1 MDVTCYEVKGESH
14 LSELES
20 PTGGPWGG
28 ITVNEEYFSKL
39 EDMFGKDV
47 WSSFMQNFPE
57 DVLEVKRGFE
67 SKKCVIKESS
77 NDTITMRFPVTLV
90 DVLNEKRQ
98 SKETMAEY
106 IKQTTYSHSVTAVN
120 DKVRFKNDFIKECFT
135 KSVEEI
141 INHLKMLFS
150 CKKLCGKK
158 IGTILMVGGFS
169 QSPVLCGRIKS
180 AFPNME
186 VICPQ
191 EAVLAIVKG
200 AVMFGNNPR
209 LIQERISPRTYGICV
224 SEPFDSTQHPTH
236 LKGIVEGQEKCTDI
250 FKIIVNKGQQ
260 LVVGES
266 VFDVHCYPTHSYDT
280 EASVEVYETSVS
292 NPKYTIDDGVRR
304 LGQLCVPIP
313 DVARG
318 KCRLIK
324 IQMHFGY
331 TELFVTAIEVD
342 TDTKVDAKFQC
353 LMT

>member
-1 MDVTCYEVKGESH
+1 MDITCYEVKGESH

-28 ITVNEEYFSKL
+28 ITVNEEYFSIL

-47 WSSFMQNFPE
+47 WSSFMQDYPE

-67 SKKCVIKESS
+67 SKKKVIKESS
-77 NDTITMRFPVTLV
+77 NDTITMRLPVTLFN
-90 DVLNEKRQ
+90 LLREERQ
-98 SKETMAEY
+98 FKGTMAEY
-106 IKQTTYSHSVTAVN
+106 IKQTTYSHSVMAAN
-120 DKVRFKNDFIKECFT
+120 DKVRFKNDLIKECFT

-150 CKKLCGKK
+150 SKKLRGKR

-169 QSPVLCGRIKS
+169 QSPVLYDRIKS

-191 EAVLAIVKG
+191 DAVLAIVKG
-200 AVMFGNNPR
+200 AVMFGNNPS

-224 SEPFDSTQHPTH
+224 NEPFDSTQHPLY
-236 LKGIVEGQEKCTDI
+236 LKVIVEGQEKCTDI

-280 EASVEVYETSVS
+280 EASVEVYETSLP
-292 NPKYTIDDGVRR
+292 NPKYTTDDGVRK

-313 DVARG
+313 DVERG

-342 TDTKVDAKFQC
+342 TDTKVDAKFRC

>member
-1 MDVTCYEVKGESH
+1 MDVTCYEVKDESH

-28 ITVNEEYFSKL
+28 IFVNEEYFSIL

-47 WSSFMQNFPE
+47 WRSFMQDYPE
-57 DVLEVKRGFE
+57 DLLEVKRGFE
-67 SKKCVIKESS
+67 SKKKVIKESS
-77 NDTITMRFPVTLV
+77 NDTIKMRIPVTLFN
-90 DVLNEKRQ
+90 LLREKRQ
-98 SKETMAEY
+98 FKGTMAEY
-106 IKQTTYSHSVTAVN
+106 IKQTTYSDSAMAFN
-120 DKVRFKNDFIKECFT
+120 DKVGFKNDLIKECFT

-141 INHLKMLFS
+141 ISHLRMLFS
-150 CKKLCGKK
+150 SKKLRGKS

-169 QSPVLCGRIKS
+169 QSPILYDRIKS

-191 EAVLAIVKG
+191 DAVLAIVKG

-209 LIQERISPRTYGICV
+209 LIRERICPRTYGICV
-224 SEPFDSTQHPTH
+224 NEPFDSTQHPLH
-236 LKGIVEGQEKCTDI
+236 LKCIVEGQEKCTDI

-280 EASVEVYETSVS
+280 EASVEVYETSVP
-292 NPKYTIDDGVRR
+292 NPKYTIDDGVRN

-313 DVARG
+313 DVERG
-318 KCRLIK
+318 KCRLIN

-342 TDTKVDAKFQC
+342 TDTTVDAKF

>member
-14 LSELES
+14 LIELES

-28 ITVNEEYFSKL
+28 ITVNEEYFSIL
-39 EDMFGKDV
+39 ERMFGKDV
-47 WSSFMQNFPE
+47 WSSFMQDNPE
-57 DVLEVKRGFE
+57 DVLEVKRAFE
-67 SKKCVIKESS
+67 SKKNVIKESS
-77 NDTITMRFPVTLV
+77 DETITMRFPVTLFN
-90 DVLNEKRQ
+90 LLRK
-98 SKETMAEY
+98 KKKFKGTIAEY
-106 IKQTTYSHSVTAVN
+106 IEHTMYSHSVHAVS

-135 KSVEEI
+135 KSVEKI

-150 CKKLCGKK
+150 SKKLRGKS

-169 QSPVLCGRIKS
+169 QSPVLYDRIKS

-191 EAVLAIVKG
+191 DAVLAIVKG

-209 LIQERISPRTYGICV
+209 LIQERISPRTYGIHV
-224 SEPFDSTQHPTH
+224 YERFDSTQHPPC
-236 LKGIVEGQEKCTDI
+236 LKYIVEGQEKCTHI

-266 VFDVHCYPTHSYDT
+266 VFDVHCRPTHSYDT
-280 EASVEVYETSVS
+280 EASVEVYETSLP
-292 NPKYTIDDGVRR
+292 NPKYTTDDGVRK

-313 DVARG
+313 DVESG

-342 TDTKVDAKFQC
+342 TDTKVDAKFRC

>member
-77 NDTITMRFPVTLV
+77 NDTITMRFPITLV
-90 DVLNEKRQ
+90 HVLNEKRQ

-200 AVMFGNNPR
+200 AVVFGNNPR

-224 SEPFDSTQHPTH
+224 
-236 LKGIVEGQEKCTDI
+236 
-250 FKIIVNKGQQ
+250 N
-260 LVVGES
+260 
-266 VFDVHCYPTHSYDT
+266 
-280 EASVEVYETSVS
+280 
-292 NPKYTIDDGVRR
+292 
-304 LGQLCVPIP
+304 
-313 DVARG
+313 
-318 KCRLIK
+318 
-324 IQMHFGY
+324 
-331 TELFVTAIEVD
+331 
-342 TDTKVDAKFQC
+342 
-353 LMT
+353 

>member
-1 MDVTCYEVKGESH
+1 MDVTCYEVKDESH

-28 ITVNEEYFSKL
+28 ITVNEHFFSKL
-39 EDMFGKDV
+39 KDMFGEDV
-47 WSSFMQNFPE
+47 WSFFMQNYSE
-57 DVLEVKRGFE
+57 DVLEVKREFE
-67 SKKCVIKESS
+67 RKKCVIKESS
-77 NDTITMRFPVTLV
+77 NDIITMRFPITLLN
-90 DVLNEKRQ
+90 VLNGKRQ
-98 SKETMAEY
+98 SKGTMAEY
-106 IKQTTYSHSVTAVN
+106 IKQTTYSHSVMATK

-141 INHLKMLFS
+141 IKHLKMLFS
-150 CKKLCGKK
+150 CKQLRGKR

-169 QSPVLCGRIKS
+169 QSPVLYDRIKS
-180 AFPNME
+180 AFPNMG

-200 AVMFGNNPR
+200 AVMFGNDPS

-224 SEPFDSTQHPTH
+224 NEPFDSTQHPTH
-236 LKGIVEGQEKCTDI
+236 LKSIVEGQEKCTNI

-280 EASVEVYETSVS
+280 EASVEVYETSVP
-292 NPKYTIDDGVRR
+292 NPKYTIDDGVRN
-304 LGQLCVPIP
+304 LGKLCVPIP

-318 KCRLIK
+318 KCRLIQ